1 MLNINSVL
9 FILGDAER
17 MSKSGETINPTSV
30 CLLKLKVPI
39 EPILF
44 SVDLL
49 LWCMLQKNRDSQGGN
64 MARTTATLCSWWG
77 PCKNPSC
84 HRTSIPRRRLRG
96 CWSQANQ
103 NLPLRKRRSEPPSPE
118 EVVQRFTRVFLYP
131 EGAHRLHAQYDDVY

>member
-9 FILGDAER
+9 FILGDVER

-49 LWCMLQKNRDSQGGN
+49 
-64 MARTTATLCSWWG
+64 
-77 PCKNPSC
+77 P
-84 HRTSIPRRRLRG
+84 
-96 CWSQANQ
+96 
-103 NLPLRKRRSEPPSPE
+103 
-118 EVVQRFTRVFLYP
+118 
-131 EGAHRLHAQYDDVY
+131 